1 MMRGV
6 LLTAYDAVSE
16 KMAYALVRSIRR
28 WNAQCPVLV
37 LGMDYI
43 CGLDWSSVAEVRAV
57 RATGANHTE
66 ERWFN
71 KLGALLASPF
81 EETLYLDSDMVT
93 LSDVDAW
100 VKYLGTD
107 DFTFFNVQLRPE
119 DVPDTTIMNVM
130 NPHRVREYYGVDE
143 TRIIESGGHFFFRNT
158 ARGQRLVERIAE
170 IMQDALENGPLSLY
184 GRMAGPGNI
193 GASDEI
199 AAALVAIEENIALP
213 PPVMGTHRPIGIYMT
228 PYQEH
233 GKFDFDA
240 GIAEYY
246 DGWRG
251 DTVTAGAVH
260 FCSHGKWNPTYREW
274 VDKQVKEGHHE
285 RLSG

>member
-1 MMRGV
+1 MRGV

-81 EETLYLDSDMVT
+81 EKTLYLDSDMVT

-107 DFTFFNVQLRPE
+107 DFTFFNCTFCVF
-119 DVPDTTIMNVM
+119 
-130 NPHRVREYYGVDE
+130 Y
-143 TRIIESGGHFFFRNT
+143 
-158 ARGQRLVERIAE
+158 
-170 IMQDALENGPLSLY
+170 PL
-184 GRMAGPGNI
+184 
-193 GASDEI
+193 
-199 AAALVAIEENIALP
+199 
-213 PPVMGTHRPIGIYMT
+213 
-228 PYQEH
+228 
-233 GKFDFDA
+233 
-240 GIAEYY
+240 
-246 DGWRG
+246 
-251 DTVTAGAVH
+251 
-260 FCSHGKWNPTYREW
+260 
-274 VDKQVKEGHHE
+274 
-285 RLSG
+285 